1 MKELLE
7 NLSEME
13 LVECYSE
20 IINKLKE
27 KEVIRTK
34 NIVGTMC
41 KSVINEVGKILDF
54 IFKIEV
60 NK

>member
-34 NIVGTMC
+34 NIVGAMC